1 MPWLKSSHS
10 GGNDNCVEVAVDGH
24 VVALRDSKDTAR
36 PYAKVSRAAW
46 RHFLFSVA
54 GGAVR

>member
-1 MPWLKSSHS
+1 MAWRKSSYS
-10 GGNDNCVEVAVDGH
+10 GGDDNCLEVTVAGD